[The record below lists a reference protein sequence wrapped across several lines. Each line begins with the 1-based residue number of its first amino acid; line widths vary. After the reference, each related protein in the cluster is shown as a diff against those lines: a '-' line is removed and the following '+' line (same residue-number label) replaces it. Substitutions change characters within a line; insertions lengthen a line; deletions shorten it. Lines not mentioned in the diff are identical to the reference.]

1 MNRATFFVR
10 PCPACGRHAR
20 ILLDYLGK
28 QVCCRHCGREF
39 TANDPD
45 AASTDPGGQMNCWAQ
60 APDVPNQEL
69 RPLLA
74 EFDRHL

>member
-1 MNRATFFVR
+1 MNGATFFIR

-39 TANDPD
+39 TADDPESLS
-45 AASTDPGGQMNCWAQ
+45 AAPDGPADFWPQPSQ
-60 APDVPNQEL
+60 APNREL
-69 RPLLA
+69 PSLSVD
-74 EFDRHL
+74 FNRHL